1 MINREKNLE
10 SVVTMLPALKIRFL
24 ILFVILSGRQVS
36 SQQPVDYMKDS
47 DINNFREE
55 VFVRTDRDI
64 YISGEDVWFKVYTLN
79 GLAHT
84 PDDLSKV
91 VYVELLDKNKFPL
104 RQVKV
109 KTEKSSGSAS
119 FTLPDNISSGNYLIR
134 AYTNWMKNFSTD
146 DFFYRTIS
154 VINPFESID
163 HLKIPPDAK
172 SADSV
177 NAIAKAL
184 PQGNIYDNDGNLVIK
199 RSSSGNSNKVINYKI
214 TLDKPDYVS
223 RERIRMEIS
232 ASDIAGNPVETSLSV
247 SVAKSGVVNSSGL
260 NSFYRTGNADNRI
273 HRVEGPENLAE
284 LEGHIIS
291 GYLRLKATDEPL
303 KNTDLSLSFVGKTSR
318 CQFNKTDDKGAF
330 NFVVKES
337 GLNEIVIQPLSP
349 DISGYYI
356 ELNQPFSSIFSK
368 FKPAE
373 FYLDSS
379 RLDQINKVIIGMQVN
394 NIYEPFRQTTSD
406 EATNVIPDF
415 YGKPES
421 TIIMAEYIEL
431 TTLKEVVKELLPNVY
446 TLKQNGKHDFKLINK
461 FRGQPFENK
470 PLVLIDGVPVYDFE
484 KVLSI
489 NSKDIERAD
498 IINTRYFISGNVL
511 DGIVSFVTK
520 KGNLGVMEFDNSIFR
535 QVYEG
540 CQVQNSFY
548 SPDYNTVAAK
558 YKHIP
563 DFRNTL
569 YWKPDLH
576 TGKDGKA
583 EIEFFTSDESSDYEI
598 VVEGISPDGKTGYSS
613 ASFRVK

>member
-1 MINREKNLE
+1 MLNLLEKLKLPV
-10 SVVTMLPALKIRFL
+10 SLLPALSIRIL
-24 ILFVILSGRQVS
+24 ILFTFLFAGQLF
-36 SQQPVDYMKDS
+36 SQQPVNDTKDS
-47 DINNFREE
+47 DIKNYKEE
-55 VFVRTDRDI
+55 VFIRTDRDI
-64 YISGEDVWFKVYTLN
+64 YISGEEVWFKVYTLD
-79 GLAHT
+79 GLTHS

-91 VYVELLDKNKFPL
+91 VYLELLDKNNFPL
-104 RQVKV
+104 RQVKI

-146 DFFYRTIS
+146 EFFYRTIS

-163 HLKIPPDAK
+163 HIKIPPDTK
-172 SADSV
+172 SSDSV
-177 NAIAKAL
+177 NTKIGAL
-184 PQGNIYDNDGNLVIK
+184 AHGNIYDSDGNQIIK
-199 RSSSGNSNKVINYKI
+199 RSSAGYNSRVINYKI

-223 RERIRMEIS
+223 RELIRMQIS
-232 ASDIAGNPVETSLSV
+232 ATDMSGNPVQANLSV

-260 NSFYRTGNADNRI
+260 SSFYRTGSVDSRI

-303 KNTDLSLSFVGKTSR
+303 KKTDLSLSFVGKTTR
-318 CQFNKTDDKGAF
+318 CQFTKTDDKGAF

-349 DISGYYI
+349 DIAGYYI

-379 RLDQINKVIIGMQVN
+379 RLEKINKVIIGMQVN
-394 NIYEPFRQTTSD
+394 NIYEPFRQTKS
-406 EATNVIPDF
+406 EKSTNVIPDF

-421 TIIMAEYIEL
+421 TIIMADYIEL
-431 TTLKEVVKELLPNVY
+431 TSLKEVVKELLPNVY

-470 PLVLIDGVPVYDFE
+470 PLILVDGVPVYDFE

-489 NSKDIERAD
+489 NSKDIERAE
-498 IINTRYFISGNVL
+498 IINTRYFISGNVF
-511 DGIVSFVTK
+511 DGLVSFITK

-535 QVYEG
+535 QAYEG

-548 SPDYNTVAAK
+548 SPNYSVVGSKD
-558 YKHIP
+558 KHIP

-569 YWKPDLH
+569 YWEPDSH

-583 EIEFFTSDESSDYEI
+583 EVEFFTSDESSDYEI
-598 VVEGISPDGKTGYSS
+598 VVEGISSDGSKGYST
-613 ASFRVK
+613 ASFRVR

>member
-1 MINREKNLE
+1 MQNLKKYYDLIGRIPKLN
-10 SVVTMLPALKIRFL
+10 MR
-24 ILFVILSGRQVS
+24 ILFLLTFLFSRQS
-36 SQQPVDYMKDS
+36 YSQQLIDKTSDS
-47 DINNFREE
+47 DIRNFKEE
-55 VFVRTDRDI
+55 IFVRTDRDI
-64 YISGEDVWFKVYTLN
+64 YISGEEVWFKAYTLN
-79 GLAHT
+79 GLANT
-84 PDDLSKV
+84 QDDISKV
-91 VYVELLDKNKFPL
+91 VYLELLDKNNFPL

-109 KTEKSSGSAS
+109 KIEKSSGSAS
-119 FTLPDNISSGNYLIR
+119 FILPDNISSGNYLIR

-163 HLKIPPDAK
+163 HLKIPPDNK
-172 SADSV
+172 SSDSV
-177 NAIAKAL
+177 NAIAGAQQ
-184 PQGNIYDNDGNLVIK
+184 QGSIYDIEGNQIIK
-199 RSSSGNSNKVINYKI
+199 RFSAGDNKKVINYKI
-214 TLDKPDYVS
+214 TLDKPVYGS

-232 ASDIAGNPVETSLSV
+232 ASDMAGNPVETSLSV
-247 SVAKSGVVNSSGL
+247 SVAKSGVVNSPGVS
-260 NSFYRTGNADNRI
+260 SFYRTGSADSRI
-273 HRVEGPENLAE
+273 HRVDGPENLAE

-291 GYLRLKATDEPL
+291 GYLRLKTTDEPL
-303 KNTDLSLSFVGKTSR
+303 KNTDISLSFVGKTAR
-318 CQFNKTDDKGAF
+318 CQFSKTDDKGAF

-379 RLDQINKVIIGMQVN
+379 RLDQINKVIISMQVN
-394 NIYEPFRQTTSD
+394 NIYEPFRQTRSD
-406 EATNVIPDF
+406 ESTTVIPDF

-421 TIIMAEYIEL
+421 TIIMADYIEL
-431 TTLKEVVKELLPNVY
+431 TSLKEVVKELLPNVY

-470 PLVLIDGVPVYDFE
+470 PLVLVDGVPVYDFE

-489 NSKDIERAD
+489 NSKEIEKAE
-498 IINTRYFISGNVL
+498 IINTRYFISGNVF
-511 DGIVSFVTK
+511 DGIVSFITK
-520 KGNLGVMEFDNSIFR
+520 KANLGVMEFDNSIFR
-535 QVYEG
+535 QAYEG

-548 SPDYNTVAAK
+548 SPDYSAAATK
-558 YKHIP
+558 DKHIP

-569 YWKPDLH
+569 YWKPDLQ
-576 TGKDGKA
+576 TGKDGKG

-598 VVEGISPDGKTGYSS
+598 VVEGISPDGKTGYNS

>member
-1 MINREKNLE
+1 MQNLKKYYDLIGRIPKLN
-10 SVVTMLPALKIRFL
+10 MR
-24 ILFVILSGRQVS
+24 ILFLLTFLFSRQS
-36 SQQPVDYMKDS
+36 YSQQLIDKTSDS
-47 DINNFREE
+47 DIRNFKEE
-55 VFVRTDRDI
+55 IFVRTDRDI
-64 YISGEDVWFKVYTLN
+64 YISGEEVWFKAYTLN
-79 GLAHT
+79 GLANT
-84 PDDLSKV
+84 QDDISKV
-91 VYVELLDKNKFPL
+91 VYLELLDKNNFPL

-109 KTEKSSGSAS
+109 KIEKSSGSAS
-119 FTLPDNISSGNYLIR
+119 FILPDNISSGNYLIR

-146 DFFYRTIS
+146 EFFYRTIS

-163 HLKIPPDAK
+163 HLKIPPDNK
-172 SADSV
+172 SSDSV
-177 NAIAKAL
+177 NAIAGAQQ
-184 PQGNIYDNDGNLVIK
+184 QGSIYDIEGNQIIK
-199 RSSSGNSNKVINYKI
+199 RFSAGDNKKVINYKI
-214 TLDKPDYVS
+214 TLDKPVYGS

-232 ASDIAGNPVETSLSV
+232 ASDMAGNPVETSLSV
-247 SVAKSGVVNSSGL
+247 SVAKSGVVNSPGVS
-260 NSFYRTGNADNRI
+260 SFYRTGSADSRI
-273 HRVEGPENLAE
+273 HRVDGPENLAE

-291 GYLRLKATDEPL
+291 GYLRLKTTDEPL
-303 KNTDLSLSFVGKTSR
+303 KNTDISLSFVGKTAR
-318 CQFNKTDDKGAF
+318 CQFSKTDDKGAF

-394 NIYEPFRQTTSD
+394 NIYEPFRQTRSGEST
-406 EATNVIPDF
+406 TVIPDF

-421 TIIMAEYIEL
+421 TIIMADYIEL
-431 TTLKEVVKELLPNVY
+431 TSLKEVVKELLPNVY

-470 PLVLIDGVPVYDFE
+470 PLVLVDGVPVYDFE

-489 NSKDIERAD
+489 NSKEIEKAE
-498 IINTRYFISGNVL
+498 IINTRYFISGNVF
-511 DGIVSFVTK
+511 DGIVSFITK
-520 KGNLGVMEFDNSIFR
+520 KANLGVMEFDNSIFR
-535 QVYEG
+535 QAYEG

-548 SPDYNTVAAK
+548 SPDYSAAATK
-558 YKHIP
+558 DKHIP

-569 YWKPDLH
+569 YWKPDLQ
-576 TGKDGKA
+576 TGKDGKG

-598 VVEGISPDGKTGYSS
+598 VVEGISPDGKTGYNS

>member
-1 MINREKNLE
+1 MFPVLFKCINIRKQFLNDLFQSSKFNIFCHYNSAFRLTVKIRDNVCCFIECGLCERFINVINR
-10 SVVTMLPALKIRFL
+10 
-24 ILFVILSGRQVS
+24 
-36 SQQPVDYMKDS
+36 
-47 DINNFREE
+47 
-55 VFVRTDRDI
+55 
-64 YISGEDVWFKVYTLN
+64 
-79 GLAHT
+79 H
-84 PDDLSKV
+84 
-91 VYVELLDKNKFPL
+91 
-104 RQVKV
+104 
-109 KTEKSSGSAS
+109 
-119 FTLPDNISSGNYLIR
+119 
-134 AYTNWMKNFSTD
+134 
-146 DFFYRTIS
+146 
-154 VINPFESID
+154 
-163 HLKIPPDAK
+163 
-172 SADSV
+172 AD
-177 NAIAKAL
+177 
-184 PQGNIYDNDGNLVIK
+184 
-199 RSSSGNSNKVINYKI
+199 
-214 TLDKPDYVS
+214 
-223 RERIRMEIS
+223 
-232 ASDIAGNPVETSLSV
+232 
-247 SVAKSGVVNSSGL
+247 
-260 NSFYRTGNADNRI
+260 
-273 HRVEGPENLAE
+273 
-284 LEGHIIS
+284 
-291 GYLRLKATDEPL
+291 
-303 KNTDLSLSFVGKTSR
+303 
-318 CQFNKTDDKGAF
+318 
-330 NFVVKES
+330 
-337 GLNEIVIQPLSP
+337 
-349 DISGYYI
+349 
-356 ELNQPFSSIFSK
+356 
-368 FKPAE
+368 
-373 FYLDSS
+373 
-379 RLDQINKVIIGMQVN
+379 N
-394 NIYEPFRQTTSD
+394 NIYEPFRQTTFD